1 MIPADSRSTEELS
14 SRLDDI
20 AVGAAGHQAVLH
32 PARGRKISRQPH
44 PERQKRSRDDQADHR
59 AAPAIA
65 LFGVRHLRG
74 PCQEASAPITPVA
87 RLSHPAPH
95 GGGSGGAVGNR
106 LNLVQPRAACHDND
120 SMTLPLRA
128 KRAHDRPRIDHGHR
142 QYAGRAE

>member
-65 LFGVRHLRG
+65 LFGVCHHTVRFRRRPLLPRQSRDCHTPRRMAVVLAAR
-74 PCQEASAPITPVA
+74 SATGWACSSRVQLVMITI
-87 RLSHPAPH
+87 R
-95 GGGSGGAVGNR
+95 
-106 LNLVQPRAACHDND
+106 
-120 SMTLPLRA
+120 
-128 KRAHDRPRIDHGHR
+128 
-142 QYAGRAE
+142 